1 MKNKKTKKKLF
12 LAAAILLLIFAAGA
26 YATHGKGG
34 IPYEEVS
41 VEARDITTY
50 LEFSGNIEA
59 SNISKVYPDTSAKVL
74 DVLVS
79 EGDEVKKGDVIA
91 LLDSGDTEYNISL
104 KETSLK
110 LSRLQNSYNI
120 KDSTISLEHQNAQL
134 ANGENSAINAAQ
146 KTLLTAQQSY
156 QEAADTYN
164 TAKAEYDAETTDSIV
179 SAKEALKTAELNY
192 GLNMANLN
200 QQKENND
207 KLGQETTNYNEQK
220 AVYENALAQAKAD
233 LAKAKDNAKEQVDDY
248 YEAFLKAETSLSD
261 AEKDYETA
269 MLTAQ
274 QGLETSQAALE
285 KTQALANVESSELEL
300 AHLRES
306 LKDYTVYAPID
317 GFVTDLNIKTGETV
331 SGNTAIAEITDLTTM
346 QAAIK
351 IDEYD
356 VGQVSV
362 GDSVQIYINA
372 FDKTYEGKI
381 ASISKKATI
390 ESDVSY
396 LKAIV
401 EFETDDAVSSG
412 LSAEIKL
419 IKADEKST
427 ASLPVKTIEYES
439 DNTAYVYTKAPDG
452 SPAKTYVTLGVS
464 DGTYVQILDG
474 VKIGDTI
481 LTMPSMNNPMMSD
494 PSMGEGME
502 GDPGE
507 YE

>member
-1 MKNKKTKKKLF
+1 MKNKKTKKKII
-12 LAAAILLLIFAAGA
+12 LAAAVVFLIFVAGTYAA
-26 YATHGKGG
+26 HGKGSV
-34 IPYEEVS
+34 PYEEIS

-59 SNISKVYPDTSAKVL
+59 SSISKVYPDTSAKVL
-74 DVLVS
+74 EVLVS

-110 LSRLQNSYNI
+110 LSKLQNSYNI
-120 KDSTISLEHQNAQL
+120 KDSTISLEHQNTQL
-134 ANGENSAINAAQ
+134 ANGENSSINAAQ
-146 KTLLTAQQSY
+146 KALLTAQQSY

-179 SAKEALKTAELNY
+179 SAKESLKTAELNY
-192 GLNMANLN
+192 KLNIVNLN
-200 QQKENND
+200 EQKENND
-207 KLGQETTNYNEQK
+207 EIGEDTYNYNEQK
-220 AVYENALAQAKAD
+220 AVYENALTQAKKD

-248 YEAFLKAETSLSD
+248 YEAFLKAEASLTD

-269 MLTAQ
+269 ILTAGQ
-274 QGLETSQAALE
+274 NIETSQATLE

-300 AHLRES
+300 AHLKES
-306 LKDYTVYAPID
+306 LKDFTVYAPID

-331 SGNTAIAEITDLTTM
+331 SGNTAIAEITDLSTM

-356 VGQVSV
+356 VGQVNV

-396 LKAIV
+396 LKAV
-401 EFETDDAVSSG
+401 VQFETNDAVSSG

-419 IKADEKST
+419 IKADEKGV

-439 DNTAYVYTKAPDG
+439 DNTAYVYIKAPDG

-464 DGTYVQILDG
+464 DGTYVQILEG
-474 VKIGDTI
+474 AKIGDTI
-481 LTMPSMNNPMMSD
+481 LTMPSMSNSMMSD
-494 PSMGEGME
+494 PSMEAGME
-502 GDPGE
+502 DEPRE
-507 YE
+507 HE